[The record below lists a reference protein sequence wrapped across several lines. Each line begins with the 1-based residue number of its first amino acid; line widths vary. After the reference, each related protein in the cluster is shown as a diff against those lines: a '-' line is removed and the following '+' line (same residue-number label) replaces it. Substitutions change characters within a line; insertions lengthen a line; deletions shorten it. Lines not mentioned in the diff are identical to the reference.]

1 MKTMTCAT
9 LAALLMGAAACNP
22 ASTAQEA
29 AAAGVTFEA
38 RPDLAEGVGAL
49 PRLVG
54 EGAAIAAINA
64 DLDRRDAAARADGCE
79 DGGGFERGVSQPMTG
94 PGYISF
100 WIAEGYFC
108 EGTAHPSF
116 DQTAVTYDLT
126 TGQAVDWV
134 TAAPGLQLTRGDTT
148 GLPADYV
155 PGLSS
160 PVLSAWYS
168 AEASASASAD
178 PEFAEQCA
186 DVWTPEALE
195 GVGFK
200 VWLDAQAGGLSV
212 GPEFPHVTQACADTA
227 TLDAEE
233 MRRFGVS
240 PAIIDAVAT
249 AHAAGA
255 WAPRDD

>member
-1 MKTMTCAT
+1 MKMMTCTT
-9 LAALLMGAAACNP
+9 LAALLIGATACSP

-29 AAAGVTFEA
+29 GAVTFEP
-38 RPDLAEGVGAL
+38 RPDLEEGVGAL

-64 DLDRRDAAARADGCE
+64 DLDRRDAAARADGC
-79 DGGGFERGVSQPMTG
+79 DGGGGFERGVSQPMTG

-100 WIAEGYFC
+100 WIAKGYFC
-108 EGTAHPSF
+108 EGAARPSF
-116 DQTAVTYDLT
+116 DQTAITYDLA

-160 PVLSAWYS
+160 SVLSGWYS
-168 AEASASASAD
+168 AEAPASAD
-178 PEFAEQCA
+178 AEFAEQCA

-200 VWLDAQAGGLSV
+200 FWLDARTGGLAV
-212 GPEFPHVTQACADTA
+212 APEFPHVIQACADPA
-227 TLDAEE
+227 TLNADE

-255 WAPRDD
+255 WAPKDD

>member
-1 MKTMTCAT
+1 MRTMTCAT
-9 LAALLMGAAACNP
+9 MAALMIGAAACSQ
-22 ASTAQEA
+22 ASTAGGGDA
-29 AAAGVTFEA
+29 AAVTFEA
-38 RPDLAEGVGAL
+38 RPDLEEGVGAL

-64 DLDRRDAAARADGCE
+64 DLDRRDAAARGAGCE
-79 DGGGFERGVSQPMTG
+79 GGGGFERGVSQPMTG
-94 PGYISF
+94 PGFISF
-100 WIAEGYFC
+100 WIAEGYAC
-108 EGTAHPSF
+108 EGAAHPSF
-116 DQTAVTYDLT
+116 DQTAITYDLA

-160 PVLSAWYS
+160 TTLSTWYS
-168 AEASASASAD
+168 AEALASTD
-178 PEFAEQCA
+178 REHAEQCA
-186 DVWTPEALE
+186 DLWTPEALE

-200 VWLDAQAGGLSV
+200 IWLDAQTGGLSV
-212 GPEFPHVTQACADTA
+212 GPEFAHVSQACADTA
-227 TLDAEE
+227 TLNAEE

-249 AHAAGA
+249 AHAAGS
-255 WAPRDD
+255 WAPKDD

>member
-64 DLDRRDAAARADGCE
+64 DLDRRDVAARADGC
-79 DGGGFERGVSQPMTG
+79 DGGGGFERGVSQPMTG

-249 AHAAGA
+249 AHATGG
-255 WAPRDD
+255 WAPKDD